1 MFAAQGRAVGMWGLS
16 GLEASTSVKEA
27 EGNHGGLGRVAYP
40 LNLSFLITQVVVDA
54 ASGLCRALHDLSV
67 TPSAQQAAVAVTG
80 PCEGA

>member
-1 MFAAQGRAVGMWGLS
+1 MFAAQGRAVGMRGLS
-16 GLEASTSVKEA
+16 GLEASTPVKEA

-54 ASGLCRALHDLSV
+54 GLCRALHDLSV

-80 PCEGA
+80 PCEDA